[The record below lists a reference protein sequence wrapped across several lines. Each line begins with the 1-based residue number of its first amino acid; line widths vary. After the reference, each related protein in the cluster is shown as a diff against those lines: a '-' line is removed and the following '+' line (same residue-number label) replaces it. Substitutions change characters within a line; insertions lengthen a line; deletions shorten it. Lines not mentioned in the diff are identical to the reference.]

1 MSSLH
6 LYSAQPQTAYLQ
18 AQSGNKPASQQP
30 EVSPLQ
36 SQSWSV
42 FDRLHRAPSEQQ
54 QASVSGSQP
63 HRSQTP
69 TLSNPSQASHGTHDL
84 PPGFASPDQQQ
95 LAGPGDFPPGFKS
108 PRSSMPPA
116 SALHS
121 RLRSDHMVASTQP
134 EQTSSRSAESA
145 QAAPGQGAPPS
156 GPPGFG
162 SLPAYMAQRLSP
174 SPAQKSAELTNQ
186 VWPRAASNSPEH
198 INNPGAGQNGRQHLP
213 AAAYDASSDESSDEE
228 PPGFSRANATAG
240 QREPAPRAGPSG
252 PSVPKH
258 SSQALSQTQRA
269 HPPGYSTGSTAPPDH
284 NGTHQEPEAAGQ
296 DEFPGLAFGIRDMDQ
311 RQKFSSADSS
321 QDFPS
326 LGSAAGGARPT
337 GVWGRGAGRLAGSL
351 RQQQQQQQQQIS
363 SIAASLTAAAQ
374 PAQPPTVHI
383 ERVELSANLR
393 VAGDGASDSTRR
405 KRAKRNEFEQWQRV
419 KGMGN
424 INLLEGLELY
434 ENVLS
439 PDEQTNMIH
448 IIEDWVV
455 QGKQGRL
462 RGRTFSAPRKW
473 ARGKGRITC
482 QFGCCYNYAVDG
494 EGRKPGIVAEEVVEK
509 MPPVLVSLCKRLI
522 RWGILPKNK
531 EPDTAIINVYDV
543 DDCIPPHIDHHDF
556 DRPFCTLSLLSQQN
570 IMFGSRIMSRGP
582 GDFVADYHMALPT
595 GSCLVLKGNGAD
607 VAQHCVPPVT
617 ARRMSITL
625 RRMQDVHAR
634 RVVAMTERIHAGLP
648 VDTDNPPSTP
658 LR

>member
-1 MSSLH
+1 MAAAISQTPQTLSPKPHSLQSFTVPQPLMTLQSTACPCSYGDLPAMSSLH

-284 NGTHQEPEAAGQ
+284 NGTHQVGICFTSLQFNCAACTS
-296 DEFPGLAFGIRDMDQ
+296 R
-311 RQKFSSADSS
+311 R
-321 QDFPS
+321 PS
-326 LGSAAGGARPT
+326 FQWTLT
-337 GVWGRGAGRLAGSL
+337 SL
-351 RQQQQQQQQQIS
+351 H
-363 SIAASLTAAAQ
+363 L
-374 PAQPPTVHI
+374 
-383 ERVELSANLR
+383 
-393 VAGDGASDSTRR
+393 
-405 KRAKRNEFEQWQRV
+405 
-419 KGMGN
+419 
-424 INLLEGLELY
+424 
-434 ENVLS
+434 VLS
-439 PDEQTNMIH
+439 EMPD
-448 IIEDWVV
+448 
-455 QGKQGRL
+455 
-462 RGRTFSAPRKW
+462 FSCR
-473 ARGKGRITC
+473 C
-482 QFGCCYNYAVDG
+482 HV
-494 EGRKPGIVAEEVVEK
+494 
-509 MPPVLVSLCKRLI
+509 
-522 RWGILPKNK
+522 
-531 EPDTAIINVYDV
+531 
-543 DDCIPPHIDHHDF
+543 
-556 DRPFCTLSLLSQQN
+556 
-570 IMFGSRIMSRGP
+570 
-582 GDFVADYHMALPT
+582 
-595 GSCLVLKGNGAD
+595 
-607 VAQHCVPPVT
+607 
-617 ARRMSITL
+617 
-625 RRMQDVHAR
+625 
-634 RVVAMTERIHAGLP
+634 
-648 VDTDNPPSTP
+648 
-658 LR
+658 